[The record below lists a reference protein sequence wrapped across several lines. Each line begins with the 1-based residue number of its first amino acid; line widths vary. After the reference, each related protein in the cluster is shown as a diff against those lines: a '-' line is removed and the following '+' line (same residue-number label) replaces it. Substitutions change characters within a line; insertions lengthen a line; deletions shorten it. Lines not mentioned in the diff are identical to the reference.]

1 MDESKKK
8 EVSVWKDISKQAAQ
22 DMKSDIVAQ
31 LQNTAVSMVSNII
44 YSCADLAVRVFG
56 TVITKGKMT
65 NVPTSRG
72 RRYSN
77 DPNKYSNITRQ
88 TSAQPQQN
96 IGLRRSDKLEYKKIT
111 SYQEARNIKLDLVET
126 IKNFG
131 RVRVS
136 DFYEKVRIIPSDA
149 DFNFGWNKVEDIHFR
164 PDGDGFVFDMPDPI
178 RLK

>member
-1 MDESKKK
+1 MDESKKQ
-8 EVSVWKDISKQAAQ
+8 EVSVWKDISKQAAK
-22 DMKSDIVAQ
+22 DVKANIIAQ
-31 LQNTAVSMVSNII
+31 AENTAVNMISNIV
-44 YSCADLAVRVFG
+44 YSCADLAVRIAG
-56 TVITKGKMT
+56 SIITKGKMNT
-65 NVPTSRG
+65 VPTSIG

-77 DPNKYSNITRQ
+77 DPNKYSNISRQ
-88 TSAQPQQN
+88 TTAQPQLN
-96 IGLRRSDKLEYKKIT
+96 IGLRRSDRLEYKKIT
-111 SYQEARNIKLDLVET
+111 SYQEARNIELDLVET

-149 DFNFGWNKVEDIHFR
+149 DFNYGWNKVEDIHFR